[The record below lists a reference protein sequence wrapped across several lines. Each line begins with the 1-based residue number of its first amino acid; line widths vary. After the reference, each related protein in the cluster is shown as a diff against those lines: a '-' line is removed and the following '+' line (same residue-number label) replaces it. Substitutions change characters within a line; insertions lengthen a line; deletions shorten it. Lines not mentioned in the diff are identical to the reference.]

1 MCMLC
6 KECRENSS
14 CLRVSRR
21 EWNVRLAVMG
31 MDVANGER
39 GENRSCM
46 QFMIP
51 IFCNRNTKHS

>member
-1 MCMLC
+1 
-6 KECRENSS
+6 
-14 CLRVSRR
+14 
-21 EWNVRLAVMG
+21 